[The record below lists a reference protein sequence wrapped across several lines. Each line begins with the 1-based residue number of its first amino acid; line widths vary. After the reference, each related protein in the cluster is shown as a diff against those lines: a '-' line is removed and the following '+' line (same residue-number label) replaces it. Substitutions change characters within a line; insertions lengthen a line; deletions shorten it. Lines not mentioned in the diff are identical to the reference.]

1 MVNWFTNKWSD
12 SGFRWSLFVFFS
24 ALLLRVVNLIFLS
37 RNDPAFYVPQVDSL
51 WHHRWAIEIL
61 TKNFWGDEIFF
72 RAPLYP
78 YFLALIYWIFGI
90 KIFVAKFV
98 QAIGGALTCVL
109 IYQLGN
115 AAFSERVGR
124 LASLFATFY
133 GTLILYESELLIEW
147 LPIIFNLWML
157 LEIVRQRENHSH
169 SRWAVIGILGGL
181 SAIARPNV
189 LLVFPLLFVWLWWDT
204 RRELGWLRSLKR
216 PAALLFG
223 VVLCLLPVTVRNYF
237 VGHDLILVS
246 VQGGINFYL
255 GNNPEADGLTMQM
268 PEIKLDLSIPW
279 SDFVDTTDA
288 YAQAAAGELLKP
300 SEISNF
306 WKRRAWEW
314 VFSHPLDFAA
324 LTAKRCLYLFSG
336 FENSDQADIYRF
348 SENSPILQTLIF
360 DRGIKFPF
368 GVIAPLALLGLVL
381 AWSQRQRLAPVYL
394 LLLGYIPTII
404 LFLVTARH
412 RLAVI
417 VLFLIFAAFA
427 VERLWQWSRERQAA
441 KLVAA
446 CAVLALLLVGLNLRP
461 FELGFDTSWQ
471 YHYQRGQVLE
481 KQGLLDEAINEYRAS
496 VSFLPSAEALNN
508 LGYALSR
515 RNDFAGAYRAYQQA
529 LQVKPGGADVLAN
542 LGLLFLNVNELDS
555 AAHYLNSSQQRNPNL
570 PQVYVNLAELHER
583 REDPAAAEQA
593 LRNGIAVAPG
603 YGPLYNGLASLL
615 LKQARRAEAV
625 AVLHDAT
632 GRVPGYAIAHA
643 NLANLAQEDGDLVT
657 ASRHYHDAL
666 QISPELSQARFNL
679 AALFLQQNFPDSAR
693 MQLERILTHD
703 PNYVPARQML
713 QRLDTQR

>member
-90 KIFVAKFV
+90 KLFVAKFV
-98 QAIGGALTCVL
+98 QAIGGAFTCIL
-109 IYQLGN
+109 IYQVGKE
-115 AAFSERVGR
+115 AFTERVGR
-124 LASLFATFY
+124 LASLLAVFY

-147 LPIIFNLWML
+147 LPIVFNLWML
-157 LEIVRQRENHSH
+157 LLMIRYRENHSL
-169 SRWAVIGILGGL
+169 SRWVGIGLFGGL

-189 LLVFPLLFVWLWWDT
+189 LLVFPLLFVWPWWDT

-223 VVLCLLPVTVRNYF
+223 VVLCLLPVTIRNYV

-246 VQGGINFYL
+246 AQGGINFYL

-288 YAQAAAGELLKP
+288 YAQTAAGESLKP

-306 WKRRAWEW
+306 WKRRAWSW
-314 VFSHPLDFAA
+314 IFDNPVDFAA
-324 LTAKRCLYLFSG
+324 LTAKRLLYLFSG

-381 AWSQRQRLAPVYL
+381 AWPQRQRLAPLYL
-394 LLLGYIPTII
+394 FLLGYIPTII

-481 KQGLLDEAINEYRAS
+481 KQGRLDEAIAEYRAS
-496 VSFLPSAEALNN
+496 VNFLPSAEALNN

-555 AAHYLNSSQQRNPNL
+555 AAHYLNLSQQSNPNL

-583 REDPAAAEQA
+583 REAPAAAEQA
-593 LRNGIAVAPG
+593 YRQGLAAAPEF
-603 YGPLYNGLASLL
+603 GPLYNGLANLL
-615 LKQARRAEAV
+615 LRLNRLSEAI
-625 AVLHDAT
+625 AVLTSAT
-632 GRVPGYAIAHA
+632 ERAPGYSIAHA
-643 NLANLAQEDGDLVT
+643 NLARKT
-657 ASRHYHDAL
+657 AFTYWRHTMPV
-666 QISPELSQARFNL
+666 ISMPSK
-679 AALFLQQNFPDSAR
+679 PD
-693 MQLERILTHD
+693 RIFKT
-703 PNYVPARQML
+703 VEK
-713 QRLDTQR
+713 